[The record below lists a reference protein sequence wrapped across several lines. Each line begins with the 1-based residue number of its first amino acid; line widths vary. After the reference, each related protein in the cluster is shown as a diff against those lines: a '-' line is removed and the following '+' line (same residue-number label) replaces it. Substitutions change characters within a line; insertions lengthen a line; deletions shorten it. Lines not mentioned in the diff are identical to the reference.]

1 MSSLASTPSRS
12 PSQSRP
18 RTSRNV
24 VSDEI
29 DKFLL
34 TKPNRPNFLQVTDHL
49 TEQVARKY
57 AYDGPEFSPD
67 STPVRS
73 RSRSTRIYD
82 GFDRT
87 PRTSRKSAVSP
98 SPSSKDSPTRQR
110 ARTEAFLQM
119 RHETPTLRI
128 AMPSPT
134 RVTPLPSKVS
144 PRKAQPTDPRYN
156 RASTFAGSNFD
167 ADAYNPMLATDFAYD
182 KEEAIDTNQ
191 LLREAKEHALVPSF
205 DEEYSPMILELV
217 AMGMPRSSIPTMRK
231 ILIRRFRPLFNIW
244 KKETADIK
252 LFKEKGNKIA
262 RRMKNRE
269 LHDAFFKWRGVLEY
283 KHLQQAKRS
292 GMQSKVSMF
301 FLKIAAYMGSMR
313 GVDYFFNLLGAD
325 AMENLR
331 TWQNKK
337 GRTLIHLA
345 VLDKNKQMFDYWLKQ
360 GISVQIMDKDGM
372 SPLHLACQLGLQG
385 MAEALVVA
393 GLDPATPDR
402 KGRRYD
408 DPRLF
413 TA

>member
-1 MSSLASTPSRS
+1 MELFNLTTFELETPSSVRVDRMRS
-12 PSQSRP
+12 SR
-18 RTSRNV
+18 
-24 VSDEI
+24 
-29 DKFLL
+29 
-34 TKPNRPNFLQVTDHL
+34 RPTIAIVQNLRMVTDHL

-67 STPVRS
+67 ST
-73 RSRSTRIYD
+73 
-82 GFDRT
+82 
-87 PRTSRKSAVSP
+87 
-98 SPSSKDSPTRQR
+98 
-110 ARTEAFLQM
+110 
-119 RHETPTLRI
+119 
-128 AMPSPT
+128 PSPT

-372 SPLHLACQLGLQG
+372 SPLHLVSGTH
-385 MAEALVVA
+385 V
-393 GLDPATPDR
+393 P
-402 KGRRYD
+402 
-408 DPRLF
+408 
-413 TA
+413 